1 MAKTL
6 NEHLLNDSHNFISLA
21 GVEFAIQRHLQVIF
35 QELSKLSLFHFASAH
50 DNFQNHET
58 MKFSRVLIEIKFFF
72 SRFRS
77 SFFYSTSRYL
87 SSNWSRIIYCFSK
100 MDMFWKKFFQLSSQE
115 LKIIFLL
122 FNYLCKII

>member
-72 SRFRS
+72 QGFDQVFFIVRRGIYHQIDRELYIVSRKWICFEILPII
-77 SFFYSTSRYL
+77 F
-87 SSNWSRIIYCFSK
+87 SRIENYFS
-100 MDMFWKKFFQLSSQE
+100 
-115 LKIIFLL
+115 IV
-122 FNYLCKII
+122 

>member
-72 SRFRS
+72 FKISIK
-77 SFFYSTSRYL
+77 FFYSIEVSIIKLIENYIL
-87 SSNWSRIIYCFSK
+87 FLENGYVLKKILPIIFSRIENYFS
-100 MDMFWKKFFQLSSQE
+100 
-115 LKIIFLL
+115 IV
-122 FNYLCKII
+122 

>member
-77 SFFYSTSRYL
+77 SFFIVHRGIYHQIDENYIL
-87 SSNWSRIIYCFSK
+87 FLENGYVLKKILPIIFSRIENYFS
-100 MDMFWKKFFQLSSQE
+100 
-115 LKIIFLL
+115 IV
-122 FNYLCKII
+122 